1 MLPTPTREEID
12 WGAEAVRDA
21 FKADTPAFIG
31 RNGTVEL
38 EALFFWFT
46 HRAVGGGAGS
56 PLKPW
61 PQRLLDTMSR
71 NAGVWPATEAS
82 MDAWAAAYSK
92 ALGDLDGLAAGW
104 FAPFRQTEAALLQ
117 YFAAQAFTTPL
128 RSLEPYYVSPDRRW
142 TGALVGKR
150 VTVVTSFAESVR
162 AQVDKFRAAKR
173 VWAAVAEPE
182 TILPPTTTWN
192 TVRTYYAPAV
202 AQGDLATSWPAGSV
216 PDWQAAV
223 AWTVARVMVTT
234 PDVAIVGCGGLGMLI
249 GAELKRRG
257 VSVIVL
263 GGATQVLFGIKG
275 QRWASHDVISGFW
288 NDDWVWPGPGETPVG
303 AGSIEG
309 ACYWCSAA
317 RPPTPVPEGL
327 EL

>member
-21 FKADTPAFIG
+21 FSGPTPCFIG

-46 HRAVGGGAGS
+46 HRLGS
-56 PLKPW
+56 AKPW

-82 MDAWAAAYSK
+82 MDAWAGAYAKS
-92 ALGDLDGLAAGW
+92 LGALDGLAAGW
-104 FAPFRQTEAALLQ
+104 FAPFRNTEAALLSQ
-117 YFAAQAFTTPL
+117 FAPQAFTTPL
-128 RSLEPYYVSPDRRW
+128 RSLEPYYVAPERRW
-142 TGALVGKR
+142 TKTLAGKR
-150 VTVVTSFAESVR
+150 VAVITSFPDTVI
-162 AQVDKFRAAKR
+162 AQTDKFRAAER
-173 VWAAVAEPE
+173 IWAAVPEPE
-182 TILPPTTTWN
+182 TILPHGTFWA

-202 AQGDLATSWPAGSV
+202 AQGNMATGWPAASV

-223 AWTVARVMVTT
+223 SWTVMRTIATR

-275 QRWASHDVISGFW
+275 QRWASHEVISGFW
-288 NDDWVWPGPGETPVG
+288 NDDWVWPGPGETPTG

-309 ACYWCSAA
+309 ACYWREKTSPNA
-317 RPPTPVPEGL
+317 
-327 EL
+327 